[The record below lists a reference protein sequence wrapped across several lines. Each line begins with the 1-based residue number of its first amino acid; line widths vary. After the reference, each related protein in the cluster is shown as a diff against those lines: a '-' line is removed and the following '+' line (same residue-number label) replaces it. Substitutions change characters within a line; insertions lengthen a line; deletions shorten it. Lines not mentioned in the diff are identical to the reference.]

1 MNHWALSCNSLRAA
15 GKWLLAV
22 HREKCLAVNET
33 TADYSHGHQVMARLF
48 NTSPFSMEAIT
59 VGDDHLQQSRPA
71 WSTVQRKIMRS
82 RVLFCSVLME
92 KKKVKVRKKSWVT
105 TSTHRPRFRDDVQH
119 RRWAVQAAYVTCRHV
134 FGLVVLRFHCLHVC
148 LVDFI
153 KISYGPT
160 ALLFSTRVPPS
171 VSLSVRLSQKSTV
184 NDNRRL
190 SLKRRGMIDI
200 IIIF

>member
-153 KISYGPT
+153 KSATG
-160 ALLFSTRVPPS
+160 LRHCFSVL
-171 VSLSVRLSQKSTV
+171 VSLHPWVWAWGWARKAP
-184 NDNRRL
+184 
-190 SLKRRGMIDI
+190 
-200 IIIF
+200 